1 MTLNQVFGGLSFL
14 RLRAVRLFPLR
25 FNVSLAFLMSLML
38 IFFIVSCRDSASKYT
53 NGSSKPSHDL
63 SSVMLPGAAS
73 PILSTLSFDD
83 PVILSTTILSST
95 DSPCLVRINEKR
107 EKIFLALCR
116 KWSGDSI
123 SQSIARKLWK
133 RLRDLDVELFQIS
146 DFVYT

>member
-1 MTLNQVFGGLSFL
+1 
-14 RLRAVRLFPLR
+14 
-25 FNVSLAFLMSLML
+25 
-38 IFFIVSCRDSASKYT
+38 
-53 NGSSKPSHDL
+53 
-63 SSVMLPGAAS
+63 
-73 PILSTLSFDD
+73 
-83 PVILSTTILSST
+83 
-95 DSPCLVRINEKR
+95 LVRINEKR